1 MTMTKNSIRRFTKA
15 ATTRHF
21 IMLLAMLS
29 ALILFAVGCNAGQ
42 TGLTPPPDYQ
52 TVATVDLSA
61 QPHDGAEVGQFTLTE
76 TAVVNIFYT
85 LPNIDTTYFD
95 LSLSGPN
102 GDNLVILRSET
113 FRTDENGGG
122 SWEQRL
128 SPGEYRLLL
137 TAPQTSGTLSVY
149 GNYQ

>member
-1 MTMTKNSIRRFTKA
+1 MTKNSIVRFTKA
-15 ATTRHF
+15 ATTKRI

-29 ALILFAVGCNAGQ
+29 VLILFAVGCDAGQ
-42 TGLTPPPDYQ
+42 AGLTPPPDFQ
-52 TVATVDLSA
+52 AVATVDLSA
-61 QPHDGAEVGQFTLTE
+61 QPHEGAEIGQLTLTE
-76 TAVVNIFYT
+76 TAVVSIFYT
-85 LPNIDTTYFD
+85 LPNIDTPYFD

-137 TAPQTSGTLSVY
+137 SAPQTSGILSVY